1 MAVSMCCL
9 TRACPWPLVDLD
21 WAYLNYL
28 CERQMRR
35 IFRCF
40 TCSLYG
46 WLAATCLWL
55 FGLPADHVT
64 AADDDLF
71 ELRVR
76 PLLIKHCLDCHGPKK
91 QEGGLRLDSRSGWQ
105 RGGSRGPAIVPGE
118 VEKSLLIRAVRYND
132 PQLQMPPGEK
142 RLSAREIANLEQWVV
157 DGAVDP
163 RQLGD
168 STSDKLTRA
177 KASEFW
183 SFRPIVRPAL
193 PMQKSA
199 EVWSW
204 TPIDLFIKTRLD
216 EQKLVPVQDADK
228 RALIRRA
235 TFDLTGL
242 PPTPQEIASFLAN
255 DDPAAF
261 SQTVDRL
268 LETKAYGERWGR
280 HWLDVARYADTA
292 GDGAD
297 YPVREAV
304 KYRDWV
310 INAFN
315 ADQPY
320 DAFLREQIAG
330 DIIAVNGPRTLYASR
345 VTATGFLAI
354 GKRYGYQP
362 SPAFQH
368 LDFADVIDSVGRSLL
383 GLSLGCARCHDHKYD
398 PISAADYYGLY
409 GILQS
414 TTWAFPGGEEQKRPS
429 DFPLLVPP
437 EEAAQLEKQQADI
450 LASIDRQLAQ
460 LREERIRKDIK
471 WQAGGLDLG
480 MEGQTIGQPLTEPW
494 VCAGPIEV
502 AAEAQSP
509 FAHVHPPGTRGVR
522 LGSGL
527 RTDGIRYVFKEG
539 LKASSVKNMHFN
551 IDFRTAAGADQKGA
565 YRFYLGQGV
574 VASLAI
580 ECSITPEEFAIRN
593 GANWEVLRKLEAG
606 KWYTLQIMIDSK
618 EKTYSG
624 VVGALGDLT
633 EFTDKQVAPNW
644 NGIADCF
651 ICDATGHVAG
661 PASARD
667 IDNFG
672 LQEAPFPS
680 PGSKGIPPRIETP
693 ADRVRVAEIKAALE
707 SLMERRKA
715 LSSNP
720 QYEVAYGVSEGT
732 PVNARI
738 QLRGNPAKPG
748 NEVPRRFLE
757 VLGGDTIGA
766 DSTGSGRLQLAA
778 WLTRDSNPLTARVF
792 VNRVWQ
798 WHFGRG
804 IVSTPSDFGSRGAAP
819 SHPDLLDWLAAEFM
833 ESGWSVKTLHRRIM
847 RSRTYQ
853 LASGDHP
860 GNLVADPTNRWLW
873 RHARRPLDAESIRD
887 AILAVSGTLNR
898 GQPKPHPFPAV
909 NTWGFT
915 IHHPFH
921 AVYDSNHR
929 SVYLMTQR
937 NRRHP
942 YLALFDSADP
952 NLSIGSRQPTTT
964 PTQALYLLNSE
975 FVHAQARGFAM
986 RLLRSNGT
994 TEERVRLAFELGHG
1008 RQPPDAE
1015 FRAAVEFLS
1024 NCAQELAE
1032 ANQDETEHQLAVW
1045 SALTRV
1051 ILTSNAFL
1059 FVD

>member
-1 MAVSMCCL
+1 MFRVF
-9 TRACPWPLVDLD
+9 
-21 WAYLNYL
+21 L
-28 CERQMRR
+28 CRL
-35 IFRCF
+35 C
-40 TCSLYG
+40 G
-46 WLAATCLWL
+46 WLAAAILWL
-55 FGLPADHVT
+55 FGLTVEQVT

-91 QEGGLRLDSRSGWQ
+91 QEGGLRLDSRAGWQ
-105 RGGSRGPAIVPGE
+105 RGGSRGPAILPGE
-118 VEKSLLIRAVRYND
+118 AAKSLLIRAVRYND
-132 PQLQMPPGEK
+132 PELQMPPGDK
-142 RLSAREIANLEQWVV
+142 LSAREIADLEQWVTG
-157 DGAVDP
+157 GASDP
-163 RQLGD
+163 RRLEDD
-168 STSDKLTRA
+168 SSADKLTLA

-183 SFRPIVRPAL
+183 SFRPIVRPTL
-193 PMQKSA
+193 PAEKSA
-199 EVWSW
+199 DLWSW
-204 TPIDLFIKTRLD
+204 TPIDRFIKARLD
-216 EQKLVPVQDADK
+216 EQQLVPVHDADK
-228 RALIRRA
+228 RTLIRRA

-242 PPTPQEIASFLAN
+242 PPTPQDISQFLAD

-261 SQTVDRL
+261 SQLVDRL

-315 ADQPY
+315 VDQPY
-320 DAFLREQIAG
+320 DVFLREQIAG
-330 DIIAVNGPRTLYASR
+330 DILAVNGPRPLYASR

-414 TTWAFPGGEEQKRPS
+414 TRWAFPGGEEQKRPS

-437 EEAAQLEKQQADI
+437 QEAAQLKQQQAES
-450 LASIDRQLAQ
+450 LAAIDRQLSQ
-460 LREERIRKDIK
+460 LREERNRKGVN

-480 MEGQTIGQPLTEPW
+480 MEGQTIGQPLSEPW

-502 AAEAQSP
+502 VATAQSP

-522 LGSGL
+522 MGSGVK
-527 RTDGIRYVFKEG
+527 TDGIRYVFKEG
-539 LKASSVKNMHFN
+539 LKASSEKKMHFN

-580 ECSITPEEFAIRN
+580 ECSITPEEFVIRN
-593 GANWEVLRKLEAG
+593 GARWEVLRKLETG
-606 KWYTLQIMIDSK
+606 KWYTLQITIDPAK
-618 EKTYSG
+618 KTYSG

-633 EFTDKQVAPNW
+633 AFTGKHVAPNW
-644 NGIADCF
+644 NGVADCF

-661 PASARD
+661 PASERD
-667 IDNFG
+667 IDNLG
-672 LQEAPFPS
+672 LQGAPFPP
-680 PGSKGIPPRIETP
+680 PGSKTLSPRIETP
-693 ADRVRVAEIKAALE
+693 ADRVRVAEIKSALE
-707 SLMERRKA
+707 SLAERRKA
-715 LSSNP
+715 LSANP
-720 QYEVAYGVSEGT
+720 AYQVAYGVSEGT
-732 PVNARI
+732 PVNAKI
-738 QLRGNPAKPG
+738 QLRGDPAKPG

-757 VLGGDTIGA
+757 VLGGDAVGV

-804 IVSTPSDFGSRGAAP
+804 IVSTASDFGSRGAAP
-819 SHPDLLDWLAAEFM
+819 SHPGLLDWLAAEFM
-833 ESGWSVKTLHRRIM
+833 ASGWSVKTLHRRIM

-853 LASGDHP
+853 LASAEHR
-860 GNLVADPTNRWLW
+860 GNLATDPTNQWLW
-873 RHARRPLDAESIRD
+873 RYASRPLDAESIRD
-887 AILAVSGTLNR
+887 AILVVSGTLNR
-898 GQPKPHPFPAV
+898 GQPRPHPFPAV
-909 NTWGFT
+909 DTWGFT

-964 PTQALYLLNSE
+964 PTQALYLMNSE
-975 FVHAQARGFAM
+975 FVHVQARGFAA
-986 RLLRSNGT
+986 RLLRSKGT
-994 TEERVRLAFELGHG
+994 NKERVRLAFELGHG
-1008 RQPPDAE
+1008 RQPPEGE
-1015 FRAAVEFLS
+1015 FQAAVDFLS
-1024 NCAQELAE
+1024 NYVGQLSTVTQEQTDHRLA
-1032 ANQDETEHQLAVW
+1032 AW
-1045 SALTRV
+1045 SALARV

>member
-1 MAVSMCCL
+1 ML
-9 TRACPWPLVDLD
+9 RFF
-21 WAYLNYL
+21 L
-28 CERQMRR
+28 CRP
-35 IFRCF
+35 C
-40 TCSLYG
+40 G
-46 WLAATCLWL
+46 WLAAAILWL
-55 FGLPADHVT
+55 IGLPVEQVT

-91 QEGGLRLDSRSGWQ
+91 QEGGLRLDSRAGWQ
-105 RGGSRGPAIVPGE
+105 RGGSRGAAIQPGE
-118 VEKSLLIRAVRYND
+118 AGKSLLIQAVRYND
-132 PQLQMPPGEK
+132 PELQMPPGDK
-142 RLSAREIANLEQWVV
+142 LSAREIADLEKWVTG
-157 DGAVDP
+157 GATDP
-163 RQLGD
+163 RKLEDD
-168 STSDKLTRA
+168 SSTDKLTLA
-177 KASEFW
+177 KAAEFW
-183 SFRPIVRPAL
+183 SFRPVVRPAL
-193 PMQKSA
+193 PAEKSA
-199 EVWSW
+199 DLWSW
-204 TPIDLFIKTRLD
+204 TPIDRFIKARLD
-216 EQKLVPVQDADK
+216 EQQLVPLQDADK
-228 RALIRRA
+228 RTLIRRA

-242 PPTPQEIASFLAN
+242 PPTPQEISHFLAD

-261 SQTVDRL
+261 PQLVDRL

-292 GDGAD
+292 GDGSD

-315 ADQPY
+315 VDQPY
-320 DAFLREQIAG
+320 DVFVREQVAG
-330 DIIAVNGPRTLYASR
+330 DIMAVNGPRPLYASR

-414 TTWAFPGGEEQKRPS
+414 TRWAFPGGEEQKRPS

-437 EEAAQLEKQQADI
+437 TEAAQLKQQQAES

-460 LREERIRKDIK
+460 LHAERIRKDTN

-480 MEGQTIGQPLTEPW
+480 MESQVLGKPLSEPW

-502 AAEAQSP
+502 VAKAQSP

-522 LGSGL
+522 MGSGA

-539 LKASSVKNMHFN
+539 LQASSGKKMYFN

-580 ECSITPEEFAIRN
+580 ECSITPKAFVIRN
-593 GANWEVLRKLEAG
+593 GTRWEVLRKLQTG
-606 KWYTLQIMIDSK
+606 KWYTLQITIDPAK
-618 EKTYSG
+618 KTYSG
-624 VVGALGDLT
+624 LVGALGDLT
-633 EFTDKQVAPNW
+633 EFAGKQVAPNW

-661 PASARD
+661 PASERD
-667 IDNFG
+667 IDNLG
-672 LQEAPFPS
+672 LQATPFPL
-680 PGSKGIPPRIETP
+680 PGSKPVLPRIETP
-693 ADRVRVAEIKAALE
+693 ADRVRVSEIKVVQD
-707 SLMERRKA
+707 SLKKRRKE
-715 LSSNP
+715 LSEQP
-720 QYEVAYGVSEGT
+720 VHEVAYGVSEGT

-738 QLRGNPAKPG
+738 QLRGDPAKPG
-748 NEVPRRFLE
+748 NEVPRRFLR
-757 VLGGDTIGA
+757 VLGGDAVIV
-766 DSTGSGRLQLAA
+766 DSTGSGRLQLAS
-778 WLTRDSNPLTARVF
+778 WLTRESNPLTARVF

-804 IVSTPSDFGSRGAAP
+804 IVATASDFGSRGTAP
-819 SHPDLLDWLAAEFM
+819 THPALLDWLAAEFM
-833 ESGWSVKTLHRRIM
+833 DSGWSVKTLHRHLM

-860 GNLVADPTNRWLW
+860 GNLAADPTNQWLW
-873 RHARRPLDAESIRD
+873 RYTRRPLDAESIRD
-887 AILAVSGTLNR
+887 AILVVSGALNR
-898 GQPKPHPFPAV
+898 GQPGPHPFPAV
-909 NTWGFT
+909 HTWGFT

-964 PTQALYLLNSE
+964 PTQALYLMNSE
-975 FVHAQARGFAM
+975 FVHAQARSFDE
-986 RLLRSNGT
+986 RLLCSSGT
-994 TEERVRLAFELGHG
+994 RQERVRLAFELGHG
-1008 RQPPDAE
+1008 RQPPEAE
-1015 FRAAVEFLS
+1015 FQAAVDFLS
-1024 NCAQELAE
+1024 SYTGELAD
-1032 ANQDETEHQLAVW
+1032 ANQKQADHRLAAW
-1045 SALTRV
+1045 SALARV